1 MLSQWWT
8 AECVGLCL
16 AHVLSHQSLQFMNG
30 EYRIQ
35 LIRVFDSNIDFI
47 HDHSSIAINYI
58 CIHARG
64 VGGGRSVV
72 DQQLDTEQSDTIRS
86 IFKR

>member
-1 MLSQWWT
+1 
-8 AECVGLCL
+8 
-16 AHVLSHQSLQFMNG
+16 MNG

-64 VGGGRSVV
+64 VGGAGGGRSVV